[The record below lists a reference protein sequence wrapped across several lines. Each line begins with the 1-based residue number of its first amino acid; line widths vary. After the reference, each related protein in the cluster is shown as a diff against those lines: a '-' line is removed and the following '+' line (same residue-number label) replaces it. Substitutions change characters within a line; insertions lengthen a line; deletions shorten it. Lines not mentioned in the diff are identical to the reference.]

1 MSRVIRT
8 LALPAAALLMIGSL
22 GACSAPPAPNA
33 TAELLAGSLAD
44 LDLASV
50 PLAGSDAATA
60 SAELAESLKP
70 LESIPRTV
78 TLASVTED
86 EGSDVPKTATAVY
99 NTVWDVDAS
108 DTDWTYQTQATL
120 ELDNET
126 KTWAVRY
133 SPSMAVPGLESG
145 QYVAKRNS
153 PAKRGE
159 ILGNNAQTL
168 VTDRPV
174 LRIGINKEAIGETE
188 WEDSATK
195 LAKVLEIDAEPYA
208 KRVAASG
215 PRAFVQAIT
224 LRDDADRTVTDQQ
237 LKAIPGVLAQPDTQ
251 SLAPSRSFARA
262 ILGSVGEATAEIVA
276 DSKGSVASGDRVG
289 LSGLQKAYQDELA
302 GTRGYSIN
310 IYNQDK
316 AEVSTLVTR
325 EAVDGKDL
333 KTTLDRNLQEFAE
346 SLIADSDSD
355 AALVAV
361 RPSDGAILAAA
372 AGPTDN
378 AQNTALLGKYA
389 PGSTFK
395 VITAL
400 AMLRSG
406 DTPTTSVD
414 CPATMSVDGKAF
426 KNYDGY
432 PSSALGSIPLSEAV
446 AQSCNTVF
454 LEGASKVKA
463 PALADAAASL
473 GLNMSPATGAASFL
487 GSVPED
493 STGTELAANG
503 IGQGVVQASALGMA
517 TVAAS
522 VQNGATVSPR
532 LVVDPKPDAAAK
544 PKNPLT
550 AAEAKALSGMMAQ
563 VVDHGTLK
571 DLKSVPGPAII
582 GKSGTAEY
590 DAERNAHAWSIA
602 AQGDL
607 AVAVFVGDG
616 SGGAQTAG
624 PILAE
629 FLADA
634 Q

>member
-1 MSRVIRT
+1 
-8 LALPAAALLMIGSL
+8 MIGSL
-22 GACSAPPAPNA
+22 GACSAPPSPDA
-33 TAELLAGSLAD
+33 TAELLAGSLQG

-50 PLAGSDAATA
+50 PLAGDAAA
-60 SAELAESLKP
+60 AGAELAEALKP
-70 LESIPRTV
+70 LESVPRTV

-86 EGSDVPKTATAVY
+86 EGSEAPKTATAIY
-99 NTVWDVDAS
+99 NTVWDIDAT

-120 ELDNET
+120 ELDDQT

-133 SPSMAVPGLESG
+133 SPALAVPGLEAG
-145 QYVAKRNS
+145 QYVAKRNVA
-153 PAKRGE
+153 AKRGE

-174 LRIGINKEAIGETE
+174 LRIGINKEAIDAAD
-188 WEDSATK
+188 WEGSATK
-195 LAKVLEIDAEPYA
+195 LAKVLQIDAEPYA
-208 KRVAASG
+208 KSVAAAG

-224 LRDDADRTVTDQQ
+224 LRDDADRTVTDGQ
-237 LKAIPGVLAQPDTQ
+237 LDAIPGVMAQPGSQ
-251 SLAPSRSFARA
+251 PLAPSRSFARA

-276 DSKGSVASGDRVG
+276 DSKGSIGAGDQVG
-289 LSGLQKAYQDELA
+289 LSGLQKAYQEELA
-302 GTRGYSIN
+302 GTKGYSIN
-310 IYNQDK
+310 IYNEDR
-316 AEVSTLVTR
+316 AEVSTLVTQ
-325 EAVDGKDL
+325 EAVDGTDL
-333 KTTLDRNLQEFAE
+333 KTTLDRDLQNLAE

-355 AALVAV
+355 SALVAV

-406 DTPTTSVD
+406 DTPKTTVD
-414 CPATMSVDGKAF
+414 CPATMTVDGKAF

-454 LEGASKVKA
+454 LQGASKVKA

-473 GLNMSPATGAASFL
+473 GLNLGPSTGAASFL

-503 IGQGVVQASALGMA
+503 IGQGVVEASALGMA

-522 VQNGATVSPR
+522 VKNGATVSPY
-532 LVVDPKPDAAAK
+532 LVASPKPDAAPK

-571 DLKSVPGPAII
+571 DLKNVPGPTII

-590 DAERNAHAWSIA
+590 DAERNAHAWTIA

-629 FLADA
+629 FLTDA

>member
-8 LALPAAALLMIGSL
+8 FALPAAALLMIGSL
-22 GACSAPPAPNA
+22 GACSAPPSPNA
-33 TAELLAGSLAD
+33 TAELLAGSLQG

-50 PLAGSDAATA
+50 PLAGQDAAA
-60 SAELAESLKP
+60 AGAELSEALKP

-86 EGSDVPKTATAVY
+86 EGSEGPKTATAVY
-99 NTVWDVDAS
+99 NTVWDIDS
-108 DTDWTYQTQATL
+108 TDTDWTYQTQATL
-120 ELDNET
+120 ELDEQT

-133 SPSMAVPGLESG
+133 SPALAVPGLEAG
-145 QYVAKRNS
+145 QYVAKRS
-153 PAKRGE
+153 APAKRGE
-159 ILGNNAQTL
+159 ILGNKAQTL

-174 LRIGINKEAIGETE
+174 LRIGINKEAIGEE
-188 WEDSATK
+188 AWEGSATK
-195 LAKVLEIDAEPYA
+195 LAKVLDIDAEPYA
-208 KRVAASG
+208 KSVAAAG

-224 LRDDADRTVTDQQ
+224 LRDDINRTVTDEQ
-237 LKAIPGVLAQPDTQ
+237 LEAIPGVLAQPGSQ
-251 SLAPSRSFARA
+251 PLAPSRSFARA

-276 DSKGSVASGDRVG
+276 ESKGSIGAGDQVG

-302 GTRGYSIN
+302 GTKGYSIN
-310 IYNQDK
+310 IYDK
-316 AEVSTLVTR
+316 DRAEVSTLVSR
-325 EAVDGKDL
+325 EAVDGQDV
-333 KTTLDRNLQEFAE
+333 KTTLDRDLQTLAE

-355 AALVAV
+355 SALVAI

-395 VITAL
+395 VVTAL

-406 DTPTTSVD
+406 DTPATSVE
-414 CPATMSVDGKAF
+414 CPATMTVDGKAF

-473 GLNMSPATGAASFL
+473 GLNLSPSTGAASFL

-503 IGQGVVQASALGMA
+503 IGQGVVEASALGMA

-522 VQNGATVSPR
+522 VKNGATVSPH
-532 LVVDPKPDAAAK
+532 LVASPKPDAAPK

-571 DLKSVPGPAII
+571 DLKNVPGPVII

-590 DAERNAHAWSIA
+590 DAERNAHAWTIA

-629 FLADA
+629 FLTEA